1 MSETAAVR
9 KRKQRESGR
18 AWLREHF
25 GVTPDALVTA
35 LKNGWI
41 VARWVVKRPERK
53 VRSDKLSKGK

>member
-1 MSETAAVR
+1 MTETPAAR

-18 AWLREHF
+18 KWLRENF

-41 VARWVVKRPERK
+41 VAKWVVKRPERRK
-53 VRSDKLSKGK
+53 SNDKLSRRK